1 MRKDIKARNRP
12 KPGICHSRLEGAAS
26 YFPVRMNFLIL
37 QGRILTYF
45 TENSF
50 QSIS

>member
-12 KPGICHSRLEGAAS
+12 KSGICHSRVEGAAS
-26 YFPVRMNFLIL
+26 YFPMRIHFLIL
-37 QGRILTYF
+37 QGQILTFF

-50 QSIS
+50 QNIS